1 MIRQSTEFS
10 AAALKG
16 KPSNGLADESA
27 VFDEEMELDEQMR
40 EGEGWGGDGMDTEE
54 PTAAA
59 KGEGL
64 LKEAVKYGQQLHND
78 YPTNERG
85 GDKKMLDDIF
95 SLVAYPD
102 PKQSVHGHYLDPAG
116 RSVVAEELNSAILG
130 EPSSMQYVFLCLLTD

>member
-1 MIRQSTEFS
+1 MIRQSTELS
-10 AAALKG
+10 ATALKG

-27 VFDEEMELDEQMR
+27 VFDEEMELDEQMH
-40 EGEGWGGDGMDTEE
+40 EGGEGWGGDGMDTEE

-130 EPSSMQYVFLCLLTD
+130 EPLSMNYASYVC